1 MEELTDNAEEIAE
14 EGDSTKDEKKLGR
27 LQFKVRSLIYINR
40 AQYVYRDLV
49 QKRFMSTENTNEIK
63 EVFLIFF

>member
-49 QKRFMSTENTNEIK
+49 QKRFMSTENTN
-63 EVFLIFF
+63 

>member
-27 LQFKVRSLIYINR
+27 LQFKV
-40 AQYVYRDLV
+40 YV
-49 QKRFMSTENTNEIK
+49 KK
-63 EVFLIFF
+63 

>member
-27 LQFKVRSLIYINR
+27 LQFKVENR
-40 AQYVYRDLV
+40 VTTSQ
-49 QKRFMSTENTNEIK
+49 QKCLRGS
-63 EVFLIFF
+63 

>member
-27 LQFKVRSLIYINR
+27 LQFKVGKRVKTSQQ
-40 AQYVYRDLV
+40 QYWRG
-49 QKRFMSTENTNEIK
+49 T
-63 EVFLIFF
+63 

>member
-27 LQFKVRSLIYINR
+27 LQFKVGDGTHSATSQPQYLR
-40 AQYVYRDLV
+40 AETCFSDR
-49 QKRFMSTENTNEIK
+49 K
-63 EVFLIFF
+63 

>member
-27 LQFKVRSLIYINR
+27 LQFKVTYILPNCTP
-40 AQYVYRDLV
+40 
-49 QKRFMSTENTNEIK
+49 K
-63 EVFLIFF
+63 FLNI

>member
-27 LQFKVRSLIYINR
+27 LQFKVIWHSMTL
-40 AQYVYRDLV
+40 LE
-49 QKRFMSTENTNEIK
+49 F
-63 EVFLIFF
+63 

>member
-27 LQFKVRSLIYINR
+27 LQFKVCVRQLQRNIYISFVR
-40 AQYVYRDLV
+40 L
-49 QKRFMSTENTNEIK
+49 
-63 EVFLIFF
+63 

>member
-27 LQFKVRSLIYINR
+27 LQFKVRQFQRNFYISF
-40 AQYVYRDLV
+40 ACP
-49 QKRFMSTENTNEIK
+49 
-63 EVFLIFF
+63 

>member
-27 LQFKVRSLIYINR
+27 LQFKVILNNIPSPTPIN
-40 AQYVYRDLV
+40 
-49 QKRFMSTENTNEIK
+49 I
-63 EVFLIFF
+63 

>member
-27 LQFKVRSLIYINR
+27 LQFKVYALENNVT
-40 AQYVYRDLV
+40 QY
-49 QKRFMSTENTNEIK
+49 SIK
-63 EVFLIFF
+63 SGVCLE